1 MRKCWNHCPE
11 DRPSFRMLKEQLLS
25 VSQGLLA
32 DWLSLL
38 HCTLSSSTV
47 PPKSPNS
54 SRCNPP
60 CPPAP
65 TSPIRA
71 STSPETCIFCASY
84 SSGHPWIEI
93 CRAIQA
99 TRHKW
104 GHPHLHVNY
113 CFKLFKSAW
122 TCISAALG
130 CAMCLY
136 RPAYECVFDIP
147 WWQPTKNYAS
157 LSGFMFR
164 HCQNFFFM

>member
-47 PPKSPNS
+47 SPKSPNP

-122 TCISAALG
+122 TCMSAALR
-130 CAMCLY
+130 CEMCMYVSSCIWMCVRYPMVATNYKPCLCFWFY
-136 RPAYECVFDIP
+136 VQKLSECF
-147 WWQPTKNYAS
+147 
-157 LSGFMFR
+157 
-164 HCQNFFFM
+164 